1 MKKIN
6 LLAVALAA
14 FTMFSCSNEEITDLG
29 SNAPGEKATLT
40 IRVEGAGNNVA
51 QSRATGSAGT
61 TTDVVI
67 NDYVVFIFRDGGALD
82 CPPYFSSTNA
92 AATITNGST
101 AAKTAYV
108 VANTGRLANGP
119 FANVT
124 TEADLKAVTGDLM
137 ANNNTATQTKDNLWM
152 SGTNDVSFSGT
163 NGSVTVELGFVAAKI
178 ELIVKDNRA
187 NLTGS
192 GSGDISIT
200 DEKVV
205 LLYAGKSGHF
215 FGTAAEKVAQ
225 TAFYSGDASYPGFN
239 SNNVTESTALA
250 DAVSTPF
257 TVNASNAVFN
267 HFYTFGNN
275 GATQPTILAIQS
287 KRTIN
292 NADETIYYPIQFSTD
307 DAGYTIEPGKR
318 YTVTLTLKGD
328 VNAGEGGGTTDP
340 EQPLIN
346 SPISITV
353 TAASWTPVTVDKAFN

>member
-82 CPPYFSSTNA
+82 CPPHYSSSNA
-92 AATITNGST
+92 EATIADGTT

-108 VANTGRLANGP
+108 IANTGVLANGP

-124 TEADLKAVTGDLM
+124 KEADLKAVTADLM
-137 ANNNTATQTKDNLWM
+137 SNNNTATQTKDNLWM
-152 SGTNDVSFSGT
+152 SGVEDIIFNGT
-163 NGSVTVELGFVAAKI
+163 NGSVTVQLGFVAAKI
-178 ELIVKDNRA
+178 ELVVKDNRT
-187 NLTGS
+187 NLTG
-192 GSGDISIT
+192 GSNITIT
-200 DEKVV
+200 DENVV
-205 LLYAGKSGHF
+205 LLYAGKSGKF
-215 FGTAAEKVAQ
+215 FGTEAEKTTQ
-225 TAFYSGDASYPGFN
+225 SEFYSGDVSYITIVD
-239 SNNVTESTALA
+239 SNITESAALK
-250 DAVSTPF
+250 DAVSTAF
-257 TVNASNAVFN
+257 TANASGDVFN
-267 HFYTFGNN
+267 HFYTFGND

-292 NADETIYYPIQFSTD
+292 GNDEIIYYPIQFTAD
-307 DAGYTIEPGKR
+307 DAGQTIKPGNY
-318 YTVTLTLKGD
+318 YTVTLTLNGD
-328 VNAGEGGGTTDP
+328 VDAGGGGGVTNPDL
-340 EQPLIN
+340 PLID
-346 SPISITV
+346 SSVTV
-353 TAASWTPVTVDKAFN
+353 TITAASWTPVTFDKSFL

>member
-51 QSRATGSAGT
+51 QSRATGAT
-61 TTDVVI
+61 TSDVTI
-67 NDYVVFIFRDGGALD
+67 NNYIVFLFREGGALD

-163 NGSVTVELGFVAAKI
+163 NGSVTVELGFVAARLNLLLRTTVPISPVAEVVIFRLQTKR
-178 ELIVKDNRA
+178 LYCCMQVKA
-187 NLTGS
+187 G
-192 GSGDISIT
+192 ISL
-200 DEKVV
+200 EQQRRR
-205 LLYAGKSGHF
+205 LLKPLSIR
-215 FGTAAEKVAQ
+215 VM
-225 TAFYSGDASYPGFN
+225 
-239 SNNVTESTALA
+239 
-250 DAVSTPF
+250 
-257 TVNASNAVFN
+257 
-267 HFYTFGNN
+267 
-275 GATQPTILAIQS
+275 
-287 KRTIN
+287 
-292 NADETIYYPIQFSTD
+292 
-307 DAGYTIEPGKR
+307 
-318 YTVTLTLKGD
+318 
-328 VNAGEGGGTTDP
+328 
-340 EQPLIN
+340 PLIQVLIQTMSQN
-346 SPISITV
+346 LLP
-353 TAASWTPVTVDKAFN
+353 WQMR

>member
-51 QSRATGSAGT
+51 QSRATGAT
-61 TTDVVI
+61 TSDVTI
-67 NDYVVFIFRDGGALD
+67 NNYIVFLFREGGALD
-82 CPPYFSSTNA
+82 CPPFYSSTGGA
-92 AATITNGST
+92 VTINNGST

-108 VANTGRLANGP
+108 VANVGRLANSP
-119 FANVT
+119 FAGVT
-124 TEADLKAVTGDLM
+124 TEAELKAVAGDLM
-137 ANNNTATQTKDNLWM
+137 TNNNTSTQTRDNLWM
-152 SGTNDVSFSGT
+152 SGTSNVSFNGT
-163 NGSVTVELGFVAAKI
+163 NGSVTVPLDFVAAKI
-178 ELIVKDNRA
+178 ELIVKDNRT
-187 NLTGS
+187 NLTG
-192 GSGDISIT
+192 GSGDITIA

-205 LLYAGKSGHF
+205 LLYAGKSGKF
-215 FGTAAEKVAQ
+215 FGTTDEKVAQ
-225 TAFYSGDASYPGFN
+225 TAFYSGDVSYPGFN
-239 SNNVTESTALA
+239 AGNTTASTALA
-250 DAVSTPF
+250 DVVNPAF
-257 TVNASNAVFN
+257 TTNTGGATYN

>member
-14 FTMFSCSNEEITDLG
+14 FTMFSCSNEEIADLG

-40 IRVEGAGNNVA
+40 IKVEGAGNNVA
-51 QSRATGSAGT
+51 QSRAIGAT
-61 TTDVVI
+61 TSDVTI
-67 NDYVVFIFRDGGALD
+67 NNYIVFLFREGGALD
-82 CPPYFSSTNA
+82 CPPYYSSTGG

-124 TEADLKAVTGDLM
+124 TEADLKAVAGDLM
-137 ANNNTATQTKDNLWM
+137 TNNNTSTQTRDNLWM
-152 SGTNDVSFSGT
+152 SGTNNVSFNGT
-163 NGSVTVELGFVAAKI
+163 NGSVTVSLDFVAAKI
-178 ELIVKDNRA
+178 ELVVKDNRS
-187 NLTGS
+187 NLTG
-192 GSGDISIT
+192 GSGDITIA

-307 DAGYTIEPGKR
+307 DAGYTIEPGNR
-318 YTVTLTLKGD
+318 YIVTLTLRGD
-328 VNAGEGGGTTDP
+328 VNAGEGGGTSDP

-353 TAASWTPVTVDKAFN
+353 TAASWTPVTVDKTFN

>member
-14 FTMFSCSNEEITDLG
+14 FTMFSCSNEEIADLG

-40 IRVEGAGNNVA
+40 IKVEGEGNNVA
-51 QSRATGSAGT
+51 QSRAIGTT
-61 TTDVVI
+61 TTDVTI
-67 NDYVVFIFRDGGALD
+67 NNYIVFLFREGGALD
-82 CPPYFSSTNA
+82 CPPFYSSSSA

-108 VANTGRLANGP
+108 VANVGRLANSP

-124 TEADLKAVTGDLM
+124 TEAELKAVAGDLM
-137 ANNNTATQTKDNLWM
+137 ASNNTASQTRTNLWM
-152 SGTNDVSFSGT
+152 SGTSNVSFNGT
-163 NGSVTVELGFVAAKI
+163 IGTVTVPLSFVAAKI

-205 LLYAGKSGHF
+205 LLYAGKSGKF
-215 FGTAAEKVAQ
+215 FGTTAEKVAQ

-239 SNNVTESTALA
+239 SNIVTTSTALA
-250 DAVSTPF
+250 DAVSGFSANTAN
-257 TVNASNAVFN
+257 VVFN

-287 KRTIN
+287 KKTVN
-292 NADETIYYPIQFSTD
+292 GVAETIYYPIQFSAG
-307 DAGYTIEPGKR
+307 DAGYTIEPGKH
-318 YTVTLTLKGD
+318 YTVTLTLRGD

-340 EQPLIN
+340 EQPLVN
-346 SPISITV
+346 SSIRITV
-353 TAASWTPVTVDKAFN
+353 TAASWTPVTVDKTFN

>member
-51 QSRATGSAGT
+51 QSRATGAT
-61 TTDVVI
+61 TSDVTI
-67 NDYVVFIFRDGGALD
+67 NNYIVFLFREGGALD

-137 ANNNTATQTKDNLWM
+137 ANNNMATQTKDNLWM